1 MTKYKDTLKSL
12 EGTSFKG
19 YLLAN
24 YNDLVSVFSRPITD
38 IDDCKTDAEWI
49 IDTPYGVTTIY
60 NYKNGKRY
68 LGKNGLDT
76 SIICKW
82 HVGAKKLKSFEWIKT
97 ELHKSI
103 IERYS

>member
-1 MTKYKDTLKSL
+1 MKNKDI
-12 EGTSFKG
+12 ERHNGTSFIG
-19 YLLAN
+19 YIYARYDQLCLTFGKPYIPN
-24 YNDLVSVFSRPITD
+24 KLD
-38 IDDCKTDAEWI
+38 IKTDVEWI

-68 LGKNGLDT
+68 LGRNGLGT
-76 SIICKW
+76 STICEW

-103 IERYS
+103 IERYN